1 MFGLISTQLSY
12 LKSWGVYNRIMYFID
27 SFVFIKIEHFDLKRG
42 VNTNMEELQF
52 NGIKK
57 ILGILY

>member
-1 MFGLISTQLSY
+1 
-12 LKSWGVYNRIMYFID
+12 MYFID

-52 NGIKK
+52 NRIKK